1 LNKKIEVLKGKKDR
15 NYLLAFEK
23 DGLIKNGK
31 LTNLGEELLKIWE
44 NKKFKDYYWQL
55 ELLKNLVNSIYF
67 IPIEKKEEKE
77 FKGFV
82 YDLSTETKNF
92 VANGIIVHNTT
103 LLDKI
108 RKTAIADKEY
118 GRITQHIGATEVP
131 AHVIK
136 KNAGDLL
143 KIFKVDLKIPGILFI
158 DTPGHEAFS
167 NLRKRGGSIA
177 DFAIVVVDVNE
188 LMKPQT
194 KEAIEILKQ
203 TKTPFII
210 ALNKID
216 TIQGWKSHERLFDSL
231 NPEKQD
237 PKALEYLETQ
247 LYKLVEQLYELGFE
261 SERFDRVEDFT
272 RQVAIVPV
280 SAKTGEGLP
289 ELLVLIIGLV
299 QKYLGKRIEINENQP
314 AKGVILEIKE
324 VKGLGKTLDV
334 IIYDGTLKKNDEILF
349 LTKDGKVKK
358 TKIRALL
365 KIKPLQEIRDEKAKF
380 QPVNEVVAASG
391 VKISAPDLEDALP
404 GSPLV
409 SAKLENAEEFVKQE
423 AKLNFELDKEGIIVK
438 ADTLGVLE
446 ALVNMLKNKEIPI
459 KKADIGKVTLNDL
472 REAEVNEKDEYKIIA
487 AFNVEVPE
495 EIIERKPE
503 KVYIIKENIIYSL
516 VDKVEEKIKEIKKEK
531 EKELL
536 QKLTPPG
543 KFKILEGFVFRVSN
557 PAIVGIEVLAGK
569 IRPNIPIMRKDGKVV
584 GTLKG
589 IQKNKENVSLA
600 EKGEQVAVAI
610 DGVMIG
616 RQLKEGD
623 IIYTAVNEEEFRI
636 YKKLK
641 EYLTKDEIEVLKE
654 IAEIKRKEN
663 PMWGV

>member
-1 LNKKIEVLKGKKDR
+1 MVKIRQPIISVLGHVDHGK
-15 NYLLAFEK
+15 
-23 DGLIKNGK
+23 
-31 LTNLGEELLKIWE
+31 
-44 NKKFKDYYWQL
+44 
-55 ELLKNLVNSIYF
+55 
-67 IPIEKKEEKE
+67 
-77 FKGFV
+77 
-82 YDLSTETKNF
+82 
-92 VANGIIVHNTT
+92 TT

-136 KNAGDLL
+136 KNAQDLL
-143 KIFKVDLKIPGILFI
+143 NFFKVDLKIPGILFI

-167 NLRKRGGSIA
+167 NLRRRGGSIA

-188 LMKPQT
+188 LIKPQT

-203 TKTPFII
+203 VKTPFII

-216 TIQGWKSHERLFDSL
+216 TIKGWKSHRRLFDSL

-237 PKALEYLETQ
+237 PRALEYLETQ

-272 RQVAIVPV
+272 KQIAIVPI
-280 SAKTGEGLP
+280 SAKTGEGIP

-299 QKYLGKRIEINENQP
+299 QKYLGKRIEIDESQP
-314 AKGVILEIKE
+314 AKGVILEVKE

-334 IIYDGTLKKNDEILF
+334 IIYDGTLKKDDEILF
-349 LTKDGKVKK
+349 LTKEGVIKK
-358 TKIRALL
+358 SKIRALL

-380 QPVNEVVAASG
+380 QPVNEVTAASG

-404 GSPLV
+404 GSPIV
-409 SAKLENAEEFVKQE
+409 SSRLKDAEEFIKQE
-423 AKLNFELDKEGIIVK
+423 IKIDFEFDKEGIVVK

-446 ALVNMLKNKEIPI
+446 ALINMLKKENIPI
-459 KKADIGKVTLNDL
+459 KKANIGKITLNDI
-472 REAEVNEKDEYKIIA
+472 REAEINEKEEYKIVA

-495 EIIERKPE
+495 EILLKKPE
-503 KVYIIKENIIYSL
+503 KVFVIEDKVIYSL
-516 VDKVEEKIKEIKKEK
+516 IDKVKEKIKEIKKEK

-536 QKLTPPG
+536 EKLTPPA
-543 KFKILEGFVFRVSN
+543 KFKILEGYVFRQSN
-557 PAIVGIEVLAGK
+557 PAIVGIEVLLGK
-569 IRPNIPIMRKDGKVV
+569 LRPNIPIMRKDGRVV
-584 GTLKG
+584 GNLKG
-589 IQKNKENVSLA
+589 IQKNKENISIA

-610 DGVMIG
+610 EGVMIG

-623 IIYTAVNEEEFRI
+623 IVYTAVNEEEFKI

-641 EYLTKDEIEVLKE
+641 DYLTPDEIEVLKE

>member
-1 LNKKIEVLKGKKDR
+1 MVKIRQPIISVLGHVDHGK
-15 NYLLAFEK
+15 
-23 DGLIKNGK
+23 
-31 LTNLGEELLKIWE
+31 
-44 NKKFKDYYWQL
+44 
-55 ELLKNLVNSIYF
+55 
-67 IPIEKKEEKE
+67 
-77 FKGFV
+77 
-82 YDLSTETKNF
+82 
-92 VANGIIVHNTT
+92 TT

-108 RKTAIADKEY
+108 RKTAVAEKEF

-136 KNAGDLL
+136 KNASDLL
-143 KIFKVDLKIPGILFI
+143 KLFKVDLRIPGILFI

-216 TIQGWKSHERLFDSL
+216 TIKGWKSHNRLFESL
-231 NPEKQD
+231 DPNKQD

-272 RQVAIVPV
+272 RQVAIVPI
-280 SAKTGEGLP
+280 SAVTGEGVP

-299 QKYLGKRIEINENQP
+299 QKYLGKRIEIDEKQP
-314 AKGVILEIKE
+314 AKGVILEVKE

-334 IIYDGTLKKNDEILF
+334 IIYDGTLNKNDEILF
-349 LTKDGKVKK
+349 LTKDGQIKK

-391 VKISAPDLEDALP
+391 VKIAAPDLEDALP
-404 GSPLV
+404 GSPVV
-409 SAKLENAEEFVKQE
+409 SAKLENAEEFLKQE
-423 AKLNFELDKEGIIVK
+423 AKLDFEFDKEGIIVK

-446 ALVNMLKNKEIPI
+446 ALINMFKKRNIPV

-495 EIIERKPE
+495 EVKIKKPE
-503 KVYIIKENIIYSL
+503 KVHIIEDKIIYSL
-516 VDKVEEKIKEIKKEK
+516 IDKVEEKIKEIKKEK

-536 QKLTPPG
+536 QKLTPPA
-543 KFKILEGFVFRVSN
+543 KFKILEGYVFRQSN
-557 PAIVGIEVLAGK
+557 PAIVGIEILAGK
-569 IRPNIPIMRKDGKVV
+569 LRPNTPIMRKDGRVV

-589 IQKNKENVSLA
+589 IQKNKENVQLA
-600 EKGEQVAVAI
+600 EKGDQVAVAI

-623 IIYTAVNEEEFRI
+623 VVYTAVNEEEFRI

-641 EYLTKDEIEVLKE
+641 EYLTKDEIEVLRE